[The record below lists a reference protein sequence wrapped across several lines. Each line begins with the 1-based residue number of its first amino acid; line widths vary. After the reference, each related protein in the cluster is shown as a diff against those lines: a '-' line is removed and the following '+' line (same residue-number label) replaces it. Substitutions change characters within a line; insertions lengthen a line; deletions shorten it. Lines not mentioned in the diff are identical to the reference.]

1 MFGSVKQSSHDEAH
15 MATTVANSYVSHILT
30 SKLRA
35 VHGDWFTIH
44 SKERKN
50 NMGVKKNKTTT
61 FLLPKLIL
69 FKLVIKHY
77 WKCC

>member
-50 NMGVKKNKTTT
+50 NMGVKKKQNISLTEVKS
-61 FLLPKLIL
+61 F
-69 FKLVIKHY
+69 
-77 WKCC
+77 